1 MKKKIKHNYN
11 KDYIYYIQ
19 NKNIGIN
26 ELKVLFYNV
35 RKTKINPT
43 QIFVATTIN
52 LLRALN
58 ILFLKR

>member
-35 RKTKINPT
+35 RKTKWYT
-43 QIFVATTIN
+43 KT
-52 LLRALN
+52 
-58 ILFLKR
+58 K